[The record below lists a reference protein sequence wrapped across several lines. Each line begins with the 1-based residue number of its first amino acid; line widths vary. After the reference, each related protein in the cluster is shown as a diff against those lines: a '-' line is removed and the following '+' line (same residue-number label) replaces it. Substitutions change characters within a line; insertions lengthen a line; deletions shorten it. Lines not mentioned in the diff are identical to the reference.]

1 MAKYQSLP
9 KRTTNQ
15 MKSADKGNLI
25 EEAISNIRSDRSTTT
40 TLLLNLIKSMNEQGS
55 TSHQTTGLIAAK
67 YVETLQR
74 SNEQLVKLASLLE
87 KNKSTK
93 VGLSLDEKQ
102 ELFDMIGDERGDDE

>member
-1 MAKYQSLP
+1 
-9 KRTTNQ
+9 
-15 MKSADKGNLI
+15 MKKEDKENLI

-40 TLLLNLIKSMNEQGS
+40 TLLVNLMKSMSEQGAS
-55 TSHQTTGLIAAK
+55 SHQSTGLIAAK

-87 KNKSTK
+87 KNKSNK

-102 ELFDMIGDERGDDE
+102 ELFDMIGEEKGDDE

>member
-1 MAKYQSLP
+1 
-9 KRTTNQ
+9 
-15 MKSADKGNLI
+15 MKSEDKGNLI
-25 EEAISNIRSDRSTTT
+25 EEAISNIRADRSTTS
-40 TLLLNLIKSMNEQGS
+40 TLLLNLIKSMNEQGA

-102 ELFDMIGDERGDDE
+102 ELFDMIGDEQGDDE

>member
-1 MAKYQSLP
+1 
-9 KRTTNQ
+9 
-15 MKSADKGNLI
+15 MKKEDKENLI

-40 TLLLNLIKSMNEQGS
+40 TLLVNLMKNMSEQGA
-55 TSHQTTGLIAAK
+55 TAHQTTGLIAAK

-87 KNKSTK
+87 KNKSNK

-102 ELFDMIGDERGDDE
+102 ELFDLIGEERGDDE

>member
-1 MAKYQSLP
+1 
-9 KRTTNQ
+9 

-102 ELFDMIGDERGDDE
+102 ELFDMIGDERGGDE